1 MKRKILAI
9 ITTVAV
15 LMVSCST
22 EERQLQ
28 TTYLDLPSTVDQYN
42 LGIND
47 QIPTLG
53 RVLFYDKQ
61 LSINNSVSCASCHKQ
76 SFAFTDNARF
86 SKGFENI
93 LTSRNS
99 MPIQNLSPFNSG
111 VVLFGEDG
119 TRLANNNLNFSSEVN
134 SISNG
139 DTFIPFSGTSL
150 FWDGREKNLRT
161 MVLRPI
167 ANHVEMGISDL
178 DKLAVKLSSIPY
190 YKDLFFKAYG
200 SEEVTV
206 DKISEGLTSFLQSI
220 TSNQTKLDK
229 SMTGAVQLSALE
241 QQGQFLFVDIYEC
254 NACHQVQNP
263 VGYLFAQGGVFANI
277 GLDATTTDNGLENV
291 TKFSTDAGKF
301 KIPSLRNVALTAPYM
316 HDGRFAD
323 LESVM
328 EHYSTGL
335 QDNPNLDT
343 RLRSSST
350 GSALRLNIS
359 PGEKKAIIAFLNTLT
374 DHTMITDP
382 KFSNPFKAK

>member
-1 MKRKILAI
+1 MKANILATI
-9 ITTVAV
+9 ATMATI
-15 LMVSCST
+15 MVSCST
-22 EERQLQ
+22 EDPQLK
-28 TTYLDLPSTVDQYN
+28 TSHLDLPAIADQYG

-61 LSINNSVSCASCHKQ
+61 LSVNNSVSCASCHKQ
-76 SFAFTDNARF
+76 SLAFTDNARF

-99 MPIQNLSPFNSG
+99 MPIQNLNPINSG
-111 VVLFGEDG
+111 IVLFNGNGAMIE
-119 TRLANNNLNFSSEVN
+119 NNDLRISGEVN
-134 SISNG
+134 FIGNG

-150 FWDGREKNLRT
+150 FWDGREKDIRT

-167 ANHVEMGISDL
+167 ANHVEMGIRDF
-178 DKLAVKLSSIPY
+178 DKLAVKLASIPY

-206 DKISEGLTSFLQSI
+206 EKISEGLTSFLQSI

-229 SMTGAVQLSALE
+229 VNAGTEQLTALE
-241 QQGQFLFVDIYEC
+241 QQGQFLFTDSYDC

-263 VGYLFAQGGVFANI
+263 IGYLFAQGGIFANI
-277 GLDATTTDNGLENV
+277 GLDPTNPDIGLASVTQMPTDG
-291 TKFSTDAGKF
+291 GKF

-343 RLRSSST
+343 RLRDGN
-350 GSALRLNIS
+350 GSALRLNI
-359 PGEKKAIIAFLNTLT
+359 PPNEKKAIIAFLNTLT

>member
-1 MKRKILAI
+1 MKRKLLAI
-9 ITTVAV
+9 ITTMAA
-15 LMVSCST
+15 LVSCST
-22 EERQLQ
+22 EDQSLQ
-28 TTYLDLPSTVDQYN
+28 TTYLDLPTAVDQYN
-42 LGIND
+42 LGISD

-76 SFAFTDNARF
+76 SLAFTDNARF

-99 MPIQNLSPFNSG
+99 MPIQNLNPFNSG

-119 TRLANNNLNFSSEVN
+119 NRLANNNLVFSSEVN
-134 SISNG
+134 SISDG
-139 DTFIPFSGTSL
+139 DSFVSFSGTSL
-150 FWDGREKNLRT
+150 FWDGRENNLRT

-178 DKLAVKLSSIPY
+178 DKLAVKLSNIPY
-190 YKDLFFKAYG
+190 YKDLFSKAYG

-229 SMTGAVQLSALE
+229 VMAGTEQLSALE
-241 QQGQFLFVDIYEC
+241 QQGQFLFVDSYDC

-263 VGYLFAQGGVFANI
+263 VGYLFAQGGIFANI
-277 GLDATTTDNGLENV
+277 GLDATDSDNGLESV
-291 TKFSTDAGKF
+291 TKTATDAGKF

-335 QDNPNLDT
+335 QGNPNLDP
-343 RLRSSST
+343 RLRTSI
-350 GSALRLNIS
+350 GSPLRFNI
-359 PGEKKAIIAFLNTLT
+359 PPNEKKAIIAFLNTLT

>member
-1 MKRKILAI
+1 MKRTLLPVFAIAILLAAC
-9 ITTVAV
+9 TA
-15 LMVSCST
+15 
-22 EERQLQ
+22 EDEPQLQ
-28 TTYLDLPSTVDQYN
+28 TAVLDLPATADQYG

-61 LSINNSVSCASCHKQ
+61 LSINNSISCASCHKQ
-76 SFAFTDNARF
+76 SLAFTDNARF
-86 SKGFENI
+86 SKGFENV
-93 LTSRNS
+93 LTTRNS
-99 MPIQNLSPFNSG
+99 MPIQNLNPFNSG
-111 VVLFGEDG
+111 IVLFSEDG
-119 TRLANNNLNFSSEVN
+119 TRLANNNINFSSQVN

-139 DTFIPFSGTSL
+139 DTFISFSGTSL

-167 ANHVEMGISDL
+167 ANHVEMGIRDF
-178 DKLAVKLSSIPY
+178 DKLAIKLASIPY
-190 YKDLFFKAYG
+190 YKDLFLKAYG

-229 SMTGAVQLSALE
+229 ATAGLVELSALE
-241 QQGQFLFVDIYEC
+241 KQGQILFVDDYDC

-263 VGYLFAQGGVFANI
+263 VGYLFAQGGIFANI
-277 GLDATTTDNGLENV
+277 GLDANNPDNGLEAV
-291 TKFSTDAGKF
+291 TKISEDAGKF

-343 RLRSSST
+343 RLRNGT
-350 GSALRLNIS
+350 GSPLHLNI
-359 PGEKKAIIAFLNTLT
+359 PQNEKKAIIAFLNTLT
-374 DHTMITDP
+374 DHSMITDP